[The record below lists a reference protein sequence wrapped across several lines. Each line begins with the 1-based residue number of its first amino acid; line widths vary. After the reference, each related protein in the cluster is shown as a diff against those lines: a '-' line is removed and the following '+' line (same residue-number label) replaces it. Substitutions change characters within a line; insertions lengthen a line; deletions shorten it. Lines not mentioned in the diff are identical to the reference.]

1 MLDFLKSLNW
11 TAVIITVLV
20 CSTSLRLAERMK
32 SIARIWLEGLR
43 TIRDTEAMHRDFG
56 IRGGGQR

>member
-1 MLDFLKSLNW
+1 MLDFLRSLNW

-32 SIARIWLEGLR
+32 SIARIWLEGIR
-43 TIRDTEAMHRDFG
+43 TEKEIEAIRHSGWREYQNRK
-56 IRGGGQR
+56 